1 MKNILLAMLT
11 ASFLMFSGISC
22 AGVATPANAA
32 PISNTPFVTE
42 ENYIGMSTVEVMK
55 LIGVPT
61 ETGKCQLR
69 LPTAPKNLSAE
80 LMVIGDAAKWR
91 AAGPGEGSTWRS
103 LLQLCAVFG
112 TVVSQQMDMSD
123 KKFIEGEM
131 VYRIG
136 FTDYPLL
143 REVIEAGPNKDGQ
156 DGIYVLKPGEMEI

>member
-1 MKNILLAMLT
+1 MRNILLAMLT
-11 ASFLMFSGISC
+11 AGLLLFSGIGC
-22 AGVATPANAA
+22 VGVATPANAT

-61 ETGKCQLR
+61 ERGKCQLR

-80 LMVIGDAAKWR
+80 LIVMGDAAKWN
-91 AAGPGEGSTWRS
+91 AAGPAEEGSWRS

-136 FTDYPLL
+136 FTDYILL
-143 REVIEAGPNKDGQ
+143 REVIEAGPNKDGN
-156 DGIYVLKPGEMEI
+156 DGVYVLKPGEMEI